1 MSGFER
7 RFGTNFERTKRIHF
21 TKFNLDNVL
30 IMRKEPV
37 KVSLIGK
44 ENGTY
49 SIGFPNVRVPVKVN
63 EELYLKMLHSSQ
75 YEFVHRHKPT
85 FNSFSA

>member
-1 MSGFER
+1 M
-7 RFGTNFERTKRIHF
+7 K
-21 TKFNLDNVL
+21 
-30 IMRKEPV
+30 KEPV

-44 ENGTY
+44 ENETY
-49 SIGFPNVRVPVKVN
+49 CIGFPNLKIPVKVN

-75 YEFVHRHKPT
+75 YEFVNHTEPM